1 MACVT
6 GSRRLAQGPAAG
18 SEGSTRCSRCSGAG
32 GPSEPSCWAH
42 VGPVAKCTT
51 LWKLLGVGRMHVLN
65 QGQPRRPPVS
75 APGGGVGGGC
85 VQLHGM
91 ETIVG
96 YTGQRSGETQRS
108 HPHFL
113 HRCRVREMS
122 EVGDEARHRWT
133 GSGSQQLLGRRGCR
147 HTPTPGCETQL
158 GHLGHRANGRSG
170 EDALPCGCL
179 GVPGLLSAPR

>member
-1 MACVT
+1 MQPLLRSGWPVRT
-6 GSRRLAQGPAAG
+6 IMLGP
-18 SEGSTRCSRCSGAG
+18 R
-32 GPSEPSCWAH
+32 GPSGQVHNALEALGCGQNAHPQPGSAPSAPR
-42 VGPVAKCTT
+42 VGPRG
-51 LWKLLGVGRMHVLN
+51 WR
-65 QGQPRRPPVS
+65 
-75 APGGGVGGGC
+75 GGGC
-85 VQLHGM
+85 VQLHRM